1 MKAKNIEAEVEKV
14 EKVLIDSVPERTMAQ
29 VLNHIAMSVFTI
41 MRRNNV
47 IMTE

>member
-1 MKAKNIEAEVEKV
+1 MKAKNIEVEIEKI
-14 EKVLIDSVPERTMAQ
+14 EKVLIDSVSERTMAQ

-41 MRRNNV
+41 TRRNNV